1 MHSLI
6 QDIRYAA
13 RTLRRNAGFT
23 TVAVVAL
30 ALGIGAN
37 TAVFTVVNGVLLRP
51 LPFPE
56 PERLFLVSF
65 AHQHGP
71 FRSGPVLSDADYLQ
85 FREQDRF
92 FERLA
97 SFTTV
102 NASLTGA
109 GDPVRLT
116 GASVTPEF
124 FRVLRVQPSM
134 GRGFL
139 PDEDQPGR
147 DHVVIL
153 SGKLWRNRFGAS
165 SQILGRTIK
174 LDGENRIV
182 IGVMPAGF
190 TFPTDAEIWMP
201 LNIHIDGHNSFSR
214 PVVGRLKPDASRWQ
228 AQAELE
234 TLAQRF
240 FLAPG
245 ENRGDRLAQVL
256 PLSELFVQ
264 DIRESLVLFAG
275 AVGFVLLIACAN
287 VSNLLLARAA
297 GRRQEIAVRSALG
310 AGRWQL
316 VRQLLA
322 ESTLV
327 ALAGGAAG
335 MFLALW
341 GVPVLLALAPDDK
354 IPRIEQ
360 IHIDSW
366 VFAFTLLVSLAT
378 GVLFGLVP
386 AFQATRSELRES
398 LSQGWRSLTGRH
410 ERLRAALVISE
421 IALALVLLTG
431 AGLMLK
437 SFLRLRSVNPGYQA
451 ENVLTMTVEL
461 PDTVYSTAQQVKD
474 FHTRILQRLSS
485 LPGVIA
491 AGAVNWSPLG
501 GLLTKG
507 DFRLE
512 GGRRLPQHYM
522 VDKLCVSSAYFRAMG
537 IGLFKGRVFTE
548 ADNAAAPGVVIVSQS
563 VAQTLWPGEDPIGK
577 RVSEEDHPKP
587 EDWMT
592 IVGVVNDVRQMSL
605 AEKPDPALYFPYA
618 QVGYTSWLS
627 RMTFTLRTTSNP
639 QQLTGAMRAA
649 LHAVDPDQPV
659 VSMSTMQEMISA
671 STAEPRFQTRLL
683 GTFSLLALVLS
694 AVGIYSVLAYSVAQ
708 RTKEIGIRMALGAE
722 RSDVLAMVV
731 RRTLVLA
738 AVGVSLGALGALA
751 VTRVLARFLFEVTP
765 TDPATFVSV
774 AALLT
779 CVALLAG
786 LIPARRA
793 TKVDPMVA
801 LRYE

>member
-23 TVAVVAL
+23 TVAIVVL
-30 ALGIGAN
+30 TLGIGAN

-56 PERLFLVSF
+56 PELLFLVSF

-174 LDGENRIV
+174 LDGENRTV

-201 LNIHIDGHNSFSR
+201 LNVHIDGHNSFSR

-245 ENRGDRLAQVL
+245 ENRGDRLAQIL

-287 VSNLLLARAA
+287 VANLLLARAA

-310 AGRWQL
+310 AGRWRL

-341 GVPVLLALAPDDK
+341 GVPVLLALAPDNK
-354 IPRIEQ
+354 IPRIE
-360 IHIDSW
+360 
-366 VFAFTLLVSLAT
+366 
-378 GVLFGLVP
+378 
-386 AFQATRSELRES
+386 
-398 LSQGWRSLTGRH
+398 
-410 ERLRAALVISE
+410 
-421 IALALVLLTG
+421 
-431 AGLMLK
+431 
-437 SFLRLRSVNPGYQA
+437 
-451 ENVLTMTVEL
+451 
-461 PDTVYSTAQQVKD
+461 
-474 FHTRILQRLSS
+474 
-485 LPGVIA
+485 
-491 AGAVNWSPLG
+491 
-501 GLLTKG
+501 
-507 DFRLE
+507 
-512 GGRRLPQHYM
+512 
-522 VDKLCVSSAYFRAMG
+522 
-537 IGLFKGRVFTE
+537 
-548 ADNAAAPGVVIVSQS
+548 
-563 VAQTLWPGEDPIGK
+563 
-577 RVSEEDHPKP
+577 
-587 EDWMT
+587 
-592 IVGVVNDVRQMSL
+592 
-605 AEKPDPALYFPYA
+605 
-618 QVGYTSWLS
+618 
-627 RMTFTLRTTSNP
+627 
-639 QQLTGAMRAA
+639 
-649 LHAVDPDQPV
+649 
-659 VSMSTMQEMISA
+659 
-671 STAEPRFQTRLL
+671 
-683 GTFSLLALVLS
+683 
-694 AVGIYSVLAYSVAQ
+694 
-708 RTKEIGIRMALGAE
+708 
-722 RSDVLAMVV
+722 
-731 RRTLVLA
+731 
-738 AVGVSLGALGALA
+738 
-751 VTRVLARFLFEVTP
+751 
-765 TDPATFVSV
+765 
-774 AALLT
+774 
-779 CVALLAG
+779 
-786 LIPARRA
+786 
-793 TKVDPMVA
+793 
-801 LRYE
+801 

>member
-6 QDIRYAA
+6 QDVRYAA

-30 ALGIGAN
+30 ELGIGAN

-65 AHQHGP
+65 APQHGP
-71 FRSGPVLSDADYLQ
+71 FRMGPVLLDGDYLQ
-85 FREQDRF
+85 FREQDRL
-92 FERLA
+92 FERIA
-97 SFTTV
+97 SFTSV

-139 PDEDQPGR
+139 ADEDQPGR

-165 SQILGRTIK
+165 SRILGRSIK
-174 LDGENRIV
+174 LDGENRTV

-190 TFPTDAEIWMP
+190 AFPSDAEIWLP
-201 LNIHIDGHNSFSR
+201 LNVHVDGHNSFSR

-234 TLAQRF
+234 TLAHRF
-240 FLAPG
+240 FLPPD
-245 ENRGDRLAQVL
+245 ENRSDWLAQIL
-256 PLSELFVQ
+256 PLNEFFAQ
-264 DIRESLVLFAG
+264 DIRESLVLFAV
-275 AVGFVLLIACAN
+275 AVAFVLLIACAN
-287 VSNLLLARAA
+287 VANLLLARAA

-310 AGRWQL
+310 AGRWRL

-327 ALAGGAAG
+327 ALAGGAVG

-341 GVPVLLALAPDDK
+341 GVPLLLALAPEGK
-354 IPRIEQ
+354 IPRLDE
-360 IHIDSW
+360 IHIDRW

-386 AFQATRSELRES
+386 AFQATRRELRES
-398 LSQGWRSLTGRH
+398 LSHGWRSLTGRH
-410 ERLRAALVISE
+410 ERLRAALVVSE
-421 IALALVLLTG
+421 IALALMLLTG

-437 SFLRLRSVNPGYQA
+437 SFLRLRSVNPGYQPG
-451 ENVLTMTVEL
+451 NVLTMTVEL
-461 PDTVYSTAQQVKD
+461 PDTVYSTAEQVKD
-474 FHTRILQRLSS
+474 FHARTLQRLSS
-485 LPGVIA
+485 LPGVIG

-512 GGRRLPQHYM
+512 GGRRLPRDYM
-522 VDKLCVSSAYFRAMG
+522 VDKLCVSSGYFRVMG
-537 IGLFKGRVFTE
+537 IRLFNGRVFTE
-548 ADNAAAPGVVIVSQS
+548 ADSAAAPGVVIVSQS
-563 VAQTLWPGEDPIGK
+563 VARTLWPGEDPIGK
-577 RVSEEDHPKP
+577 RISEEDHPKR
-587 EDWMT
+587 EDWLT

-605 AEKPDPALYFPYA
+605 AENPDPALYFPYA
-618 QVGYTSWLS
+618 QIKFPSWLS
-627 RMTFTLRTTSNP
+627 RMTFTLRTASNP
-639 QQLTGAMRAA
+639 QQLAGAMRAA
-649 LHAVDPDQPV
+649 LHAVDQDQPV
-659 VSMSTMQEMISA
+659 VAMSTMQERIAA

-694 AVGIYSVLAYSVAQ
+694 AVGIYGVLAYSVAR
-708 RTKEIGIRMALGAE
+708 RTKEIGIRVALGAE
-722 RSDVLAMVV
+722 RRDILAMVV
-731 RRTLVLA
+731 LRTLVLA
-738 AVGVSLGALGALA
+738 AVGVGLGALGALA
-751 VTRVLARFLFEVTP
+751 VTRVLGRFLYEVTP
-765 TDPATFVSV
+765 TDPATFVTV

-779 CVALLAG
+779 GVALMAG
-786 LIPARRA
+786 WIPARRA